1 MTDAVRWGLLSTA
14 RINQALIAGIRAADG
29 AELVAVASRSEATA
43 SAYAAAQGIPR
54 AHGSY
59 EALLA
64 DPDVDV
70 VYVSLPNALHV
81 PWSVAALQ
89 AGKHVLCEKPMAQR
103 AADVLEAYDV
113 AAHAER
119 LLMEAFMWRYHP
131 QTELVARLARDG
143 TLGELRQVR
152 AAFSFSLP
160 DPGNVRW
167 DPALEGGALMDVGC
181 YCVSALRLLCGEPER
196 VSCETLDRERS
207 GDERSA
213 RGRSVDAHTSGLLR
227 FGGGVLGTFEC
238 GFDTAPR
245 SLLEVTGSEARLLV
259 DDPWQAP
266 GPGPELVGPDGSR
279 ERLEVEVVNPYARE
293 VEDLSRAVRGEGEP
307 RLGREDALGQART
320 IEALYR
326 AALDARAV
334 TL

>member
-29 AELVAVASRSEATA
+29 AELVAVASRSEASA
-43 SAYAAAQGIPR
+43 SAYAAEQGIPR

-64 DPDVDV
+64 DPEVDV

-89 AGKHVLCEKPMAQR
+89 AGKHVLCEKPMARR
-103 AADVLEAYDV
+103 AADVLEAYDA
-113 AAHAER
+113 AAHAQR
-119 LLMEAFMWRYHP
+119 VLMEAFMWRFHP
-131 QTELVARLARDG
+131 QTELVARLAGDG

-167 DPALEGGALMDVGC
+167 DPALEGGAMMDVGC
-181 YCVSALRLLCGEPER
+181 YCISALRLLCGEPER
-196 VSCETLDRERS
+196 VSCETVEHD
-207 GDERSA
+207 G
-213 RGRSVDAHTSGLLR
+213 VDAHTSGLLR

-245 SLLEVTGSEARLLV
+245 SFLEVTGSEGRLLV
-259 DDPWQAP
+259 DNPWQAP
-266 GPGPELVGPDGSR
+266 GPGPELVRADGTR
-279 ERLEVEVVNPYARE
+279 ERIEVEVVNPYARE
-293 VEDLSRAVRGEGEP
+293 VEDLSRAVRGAGAP
-307 RLGREDALGQART
+307 RLGRDDALGQART

-326 AALDARAV
+326 AAAEGHAV
-334 TL
+334 PV

>member
-29 AELVAVASRSEATA
+29 AELVAVASRSEASA
-43 SAYAAAQGIPR
+43 SAYAAEQGIPR

-64 DPDVDV
+64 DPEVDV

-89 AGKHVLCEKPMAQR
+89 AGKHVLCEKPMARR
-103 AADVLEAYDV
+103 AADVLEAYDA
-113 AAHAER
+113 AAHAQR
-119 LLMEAFMWRYHP
+119 LLMEAFMWRFHP
-131 QTELVARLARDG
+131 QTELMARLAGDG

-167 DPALEGGALMDVGC
+167 DPALEGGAMMDVGC
-181 YCVSALRLLCGEPER
+181 YCISALRLLCGEPER
-196 VSCETLDRERS
+196 VSCETVEHD
-207 GDERSA
+207 G
-213 RGRSVDAHTSGLLR
+213 VDAHTSGLLR

-245 SLLEVTGSEARLLV
+245 SSIEVTGSEGRLLV

-266 GPGPELVGPDGSR
+266 GPGPELVRADGTR
-279 ERLEVEVVNPYARE
+279 ERIEVEVVNPYARE
-293 VEDLSRAVRGEGEP
+293 VEDLSRAVRGAGAP
-307 RLGREDALGQART
+307 RLGRDDALGQART

-326 AALDARAV
+326 AAAEGHAV
-334 TL
+334 PV